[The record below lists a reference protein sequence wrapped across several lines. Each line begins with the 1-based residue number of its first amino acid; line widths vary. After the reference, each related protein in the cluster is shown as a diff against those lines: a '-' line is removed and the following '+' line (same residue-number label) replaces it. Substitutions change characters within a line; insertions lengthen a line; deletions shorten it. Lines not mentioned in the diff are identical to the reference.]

1 MDPLRPSVSRETRLL
16 LTIVAV
22 SLVLLWVLARIR
34 FPGRAATPNPVPPV
48 LAQLAPPSA
57 FEDIASTV
65 AQLAPRLGALIST
78 IVVSTESGPG
88 PQSAAAQALRIRDG
102 LAVALI
108 DERDKPRTTEG
119 ASIEIAA
126 RDPATGLALLRMPAD
141 DNAPADIWS
150 SRGPQSPRFFIVSD
164 LSVGGVSLRPVFIG
178 ALNSI
183 ASPRWSGS
191 LWAVPYGAELR
202 AGTFLFTVA
211 GEVAGI
217 AVPHENSLA
226 IVPGEVLINAV
237 DRLLRQPG
245 PNPAA
250 LGVDVQALSPSLATA
265 LQAKSGVVVTWV
277 DPAGPAA
284 GIVSPMDVVDRV
296 NGNAVTSP
304 DQWEAQVLGLS
315 DGNAAVLDVHR
326 RQGEMQQVRVIAR
339 GKSASA
345 DDPAL
350 GLTMRTIPRIGAEV
364 VHVLA
369 RSAAARAGIQAGDI
383 ITRAGDVDT
392 PSAANV
398 SRAFGTGSQG
408 GSLVVA
414 LTRDQDHRVLAINK
428 EP

>member
-22 SLVLLWVLARIR
+22 SLALLWVLARIR

-57 FEDIASTV
+57 FDDIASTV
-65 AQLAPRLGALIST
+65 GQLAPRLGALIST
-78 IVVSTESGPG
+78 IVVSTENGPG

-108 DERDKPRTTEG
+108 DERDTPRTAEG
-119 ASIEIAA
+119 TAIEIAA
-126 RDPATGLALLRMPAD
+126 RDPATKLTLLRMPPD
-141 DNAPADIWS
+141 DNAAADIWS

-164 LSVGGVSLRPVFIG
+164 LSLGGVSLRPVFIG
-178 ALNSI
+178 ALNSV
-183 ASPRWSGS
+183 ASPRWSGT
-191 LWAVPYGAELR
+191 LWAVPYGTELR

-211 GEVAGI
+211 GEFAGI
-217 AVPHENSLA
+217 AVPHESSLV
-226 IVPGEVLINAV
+226 IVPGDVLINAV
-237 DRLLRQPG
+237 DRLLRQPRS
-245 PNPAA
+245 NPAA
-250 LGVDVQALSPSLATA
+250 IGVDVQALSPTLATS
-265 LQAKSGVVVTWV
+265 LKAKSGVVVTWV

-326 RQGEMQQVRVIAR
+326 EGEMQQVRVIAR

-345 DDPAL
+345 NDAAL
-350 GLTMRTIPRIGAEV
+350 GLTLRTIPRIGAEV
-364 VHVLA
+364 VHVLP
-369 RSAAARAGIQAGDI
+369 RSAAARAGIQAGDV

-392 PSAANV
+392 PSAAHV
-398 SRAFGTGSQG
+398 SRLFVTESQG

>member
-78 IVVSTESGPG
+78 IVVSTENGSG
-88 PQSAAAQALRIRDG
+88 PQSASAQALRIRDG

-108 DERDKPRTTEG
+108 DERDTLRTAEG
-119 ASIEIAA
+119 TAIEIAA
-126 RDPATGLALLRMPAD
+126 RDPATKLTLLRLPPD
-141 DNAPADIWS
+141 DNSAADIWS

-164 LSVGGVSLRPVFIG
+164 LSLGGVSLRPVFIG

-191 LWAVPYGAELR
+191 LWAVPYGTELR

-211 GEVAGI
+211 GEFAGM
-217 AVPHENSLA
+217 AVPHESSLA
-226 IVPGEVLINAV
+226 IVPGDVLINAV
-237 DRLLRQPG
+237 DRLLRQPRS
-245 PNPAA
+245 NPAA
-250 LGVDVQALSPSLATA
+250 LGVDVQALSPTLATS
-265 LQAKSGVVVTWV
+265 LKAKAGVVVTWV
-277 DPAGPAA
+277 DPDGPAA
-284 GIVSPMDVVDRV
+284 GIVSPMDVVDRL

-315 DGNAAVLDVHR
+315 DGNPAVLDVHR
-326 RQGEMQQVRVIAR
+326 LGDAQQVRVIAR
-339 GKSASA
+339 GKSAAA
-345 DDPAL
+345 DDAAL
-350 GLTMRTIPRIGAEV
+350 GLTLRTIPKIGAEV
-364 VHVLA
+364 VHVLP
-369 RSAAARAGIQAGDI
+369 RSASARAGIQAGDI
-383 ITRAGDVDT
+383 ITRAGDIDT
-392 PSAANV
+392 PTAAHV
-398 SRAFGTGSQG
+398 SRLFVTESQG